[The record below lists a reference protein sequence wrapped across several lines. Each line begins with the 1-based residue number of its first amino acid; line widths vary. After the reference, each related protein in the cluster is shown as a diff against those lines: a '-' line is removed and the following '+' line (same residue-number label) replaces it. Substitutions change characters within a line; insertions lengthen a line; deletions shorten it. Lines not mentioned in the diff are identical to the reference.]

1 MKLKKLIIGISC
13 CSLLLLAGCSSNDSE
28 AESGLILPE
37 ANYIF
42 YSNDDLSIQYPRNWD
57 VISKTELNSKFQA
70 NLEVA
75 FRSNFK
81 DLFFTPV
88 ITVEKLKTAADDSSL
103 TFADNAISRNENS
116 LIEYVLIDKQTI
128 STLIGAKLVETSITK
143 FRGKEKLQDDTLEYV
158 QTYLTNDEIGFIVT
172 AAYDSTD
179 NKVEVEKIVNS
190 LRTFKLK

>member
-13 CSLLLLAGCSSNDSE
+13 CSLLFLAGCSSTDSE
-28 AESGLILPE
+28 VESGLILPE
-37 ANYIF
+37 ANYTF

-88 ITVEKLKTAADDSSL
+88 ITVEKIKTTADDSSL

-128 STLIGAKLVETSITK
+128 STLIGAQLVETSITK